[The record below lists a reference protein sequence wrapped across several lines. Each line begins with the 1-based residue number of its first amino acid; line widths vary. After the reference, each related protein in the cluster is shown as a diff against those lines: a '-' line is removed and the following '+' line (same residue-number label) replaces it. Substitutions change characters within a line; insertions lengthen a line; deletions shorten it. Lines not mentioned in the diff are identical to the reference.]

1 MSNKLLMKI
10 IMVLV
15 VLICIFLLIY
25 TFTKPDDAKKDNVN
39 NYSEPKTENN
49 LEDKKT
55 PTLDTNEENND
66 EVPEQKPADSEA
78 TEQKPSDDEALNDNT
93 ESSSNGSEI
102 IDNKKIILEDRTKG
116 TNCAQAIEYFYE
128 DREYRYYFTCIKSNN
143 MYVIV
148 DKKEYKL
155 VYALNN
161 GIVTIQEL
169 EKNGYKFAKESK
181 NLQDR

>member
-10 IMVLV
+10 MMVLV
-15 VLICIFLLIY
+15 VLICIFLLVY
-25 TFTKPDDAKKDNVN
+25 TFTKTDDTKKGSAD
-39 NYSEPKTENN
+39 NYSESNTENN
-49 LEDKKT
+49 LEKEEH
-55 PTLDTNEENND
+55 PTLDKNEENKD
-66 EVPEQKPADSEA
+66 ETS
-78 TEQKPSDDEALNDNT
+78 EQKPSNNETSEQKPVDDETLNDN
-93 ESSSNGSEI
+93 ESFDNESAI

>member
-25 TFTKPDDAKKDNVN
+25 TFTKPDGAKKDNVN
-39 NYSEPKTENN
+39 NYNEPKTENN
-49 LEDKKT
+49 LEDEKT

-66 EVPEQKPADSEA
+66 EVP
-78 TEQKPSDDEALNDNT
+78 EQKPSDDEALNDNT

>member
-1 MSNKLLMKI
+1 MSNKLLIKI
-10 IMVLV
+10 MMVLV

-25 TFTKPDDAKKDNVN
+25 TFTKTDDAKKDNVN
-39 NYSEPKTENN
+39 NYNEPKTENN
-49 LEDKKT
+49 LEDEKT

-66 EVPEQKPADSEA
+66 EVS
-78 TEQKPSDDEALNDNT
+78 EQKPSDDEALNDNT